1 MKPRPRH
8 QKRRVVAH
16 QGLPQTRRLL
26 PGRRGIGPGRNRVRV
41 QRVFKTKGKLA
52 AERVERLEALEFE
65 SKPQAAA
72 WEKTF
77 AELEAFNRVHGDC
90 NVPIGWPENPTLA
103 SWVQAQRS
111 RKTKGKLAAE
121 RVKRLDALEFEWKPR
136 AAVWEKTFTELEAF
150 NRVHGDCNVPIGW
163 PENPKLAS
171 WVQAQRSRKT
181 KGKLA
186 AERVKRLDAL
196 EFE

>member
-1 MKPRPRH
+1 
-8 QKRRVVAH
+8 
-16 QGLPQTRRLL
+16 
-26 PGRRGIGPGRNRVRV
+26 VRV

-65 SKPQAAA
+65 WKPQAAT
-72 WEKTF
+72 WEKMF
-77 AELEAFNRVHGDC
+77 A
-90 NVPIGWPENPTLA
+90 
-103 SWVQAQRS
+103 
-111 RKTKGKLAAE
+111 
-121 RVKRLDALEFEWKPR
+121 
-136 AAVWEKTFTELEAF
+136 ELEAF

-196 EFE
+196 GFEWKPQAATWEKMFAELEAFNRVHGDCNVRQNWPENPKLASWVQAQRSRKTKGKLAAERLQRLNEIGFNWRLKTAKVKNR